1 MLASEAS
8 LLTDE
13 MIGEAAHS
21 LSGIIDMTK
30 PGAPVLPPFKYV
42 AEVSLKVAEAVA
54 KKAQEQGL
62 SQSKEID
69 MAKAVRDF
77 KWTPEYR

>member
-13 MIGEAAHS
+13 MIGAAAHS
-21 LSGIIDMTK
+21 LSGITDIRQE
-30 PGAPVLPPFKYV
+30 GAPVLPPFKYV
-42 AEVSLKVAEAVA
+42 PEVSTKVAEAVA

-62 SQSKEID
+62 ARVKERD
-69 MAKAVRDF
+69 MEKAVREF
-77 KWTPEYR
+77 KWEPRY

>member
-1 MLASEAS
+1 
-8 LLTDE
+8 
-13 MIGEAAHS
+13 
-21 LSGIIDMTK
+21 MTK
-30 PGAPVLPPFKYV
+30 PGPPVLPPFKYV